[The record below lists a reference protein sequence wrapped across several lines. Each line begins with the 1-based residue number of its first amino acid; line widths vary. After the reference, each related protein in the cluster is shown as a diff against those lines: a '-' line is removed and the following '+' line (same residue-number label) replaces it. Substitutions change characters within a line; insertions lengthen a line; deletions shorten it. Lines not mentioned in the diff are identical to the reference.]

1 MFEQIAEDRPES
13 LIPHIETI
21 CIMVDEIVNGHMSL
35 EPWEINTFFGCV
47 VRLLLSCVRA
57 CEDKDKYQIYKMV
70 SQIVEGSRMI
80 EKHSIPIWDCLKF
93 GLTEVDPDIR
103 SRAEDAF
110 ISFASHCKLLLAKS
124 GHKKSTYKNLIKI
137 LEKYCRD
144 GRTGIVN
151 LEEKKCEVLVDAL
164 HFFCR
169 ELGNDLHRE
178 VPTTMRLLL
187 KEFDPSSMDR
197 VNELVIGAIDS
208 VFEVVTTKME
218 PYLPDLTEKCTTYSM
233 NIATEFIKS
242 FPMEGL
248 ARAIG
253 NGKFLWFFFGIALK
267 LFVESGDHKLRA
279 GFYILFDAIGQKED
293 IDQGAF
299 LAKIMI
305 RLMTSVRIKEWEAGP
320 NSLVEKEQA
329 IKSLKLLATRSGT
342 DFVPYIQS
350 CFDSVYGQLNHTE
363 LVIRQASVEALAQ
376 FVITFH
382 QMKKT
387 ERSQQAAEK
396 IIPDFVRMLKTER
409 SSAMVVSILE
419 TLRKLQNEPETIY
432 KVQNK
437 LADGIV
443 DCVNDVMGAKL
454 ACQADTDFYDNVN
467 LIEAVFNVF
476 TGLGRVMQ
484 PFEFAVYFGSIL
496 PALCE
501 KLENAKQTKSE
512 KAESFRGLVYR
523 TIFESLRLVNAYAST
538 SFDKLWPLLLAGMQT
553 GHKLERSNS
562 MLGLGELLLHVKEK
576 AHGKSE
582 QVSQEFSRVLD
593 NEECAEVVDV
603 ACGTIARLIMDNSEI
618 IPVEEFLP
626 KLVQKLQD
634 GVICVQREDT
644 FKCFSALL
652 EKNKKVLDTF
662 MSSIEDV
669 ALKLLPQ
676 DLSKETRVAVESFW
690 KECRKSSADM
700 VE

>member
-1 MFEQIAEDRPES
+1 
-13 LIPHIETI
+13 
-21 CIMVDEIVNGHMSL
+21 MVDEIVNGHMSL
-35 EPWEINTFFGCV
+35 ETWEINTFSGSV
-47 VRLLLSCVRA
+47 VTLLLTCVRG

-80 EKHSIPIWDCLKF
+80 ERYTIPIWNCLKI
-93 GLTEVDPDIR
+93 GLIETDPDLR

-110 ISFASHCKLLLAKS
+110 ISFASHCKLLIVES
-124 GHKKSTYKNLIKI
+124 GHKKSVYKNLISI

-151 LEEKKCEVLVDAL
+151 LEETKCELLVDAL
-164 HFFCR
+164 HFFCS
-169 ELGNDLHRE
+169 ELGTELHRE
-178 VPTTMRLLL
+178 VQTTMKLLL
-187 KEFDPSSMDR
+187 KEFDPSIMDR

-208 VFEVVTTKME
+208 VFEVVIDKIE
-218 PYLPDLTEKCTTYSM
+218 PYLPDLTEKCTTHLM
-233 NIATEFIKS
+233 NIAMDFFKS
-242 FPMEGL
+242 IPMEGL
-248 ARAIG
+248 AKAIG

-293 IDQGAF
+293 LDQGTF

-320 NSLVEKEQA
+320 NALVEKEQA
-329 IKSLKLLATRSGT
+329 IKSLKLLATRPST
-342 DFVPYIQS
+342 DLAPYIQS
-350 CFDSVYGQLNHTE
+350 CCDSVYGQLNHTE
-363 LVIRQASVEALAQ
+363 LVIRRASVEALAQ
-376 FVITFH
+376 FVISFH

-387 ERSQQAAEK
+387 ERSQQAADK
-396 IIPDFVRMLKTER
+396 IIPDYVRMLKTES
-409 SSAMVVSILE
+409 SSAMVISILE
-419 TLRKLQNEPETIY
+419 TLRKLQNESETIF
-432 KVQNK
+432 KGKNK
-437 LADGIV
+437 LADGMV

-467 LIEAVFNVF
+467 LIDAFFNVF

-501 KLENAKQTKSE
+501 KLENAKQTESE
-512 KAESFRGLVYR
+512 KAESFRGLAYR
-523 TIFESLRLVNAYAST
+523 TIFESLRLIEAYAST
-538 SFDKLWPLLLAGMQT
+538 SFDKLLPLLLSGMQT
-553 GHKLERSNS
+553 GHKLERSNA

-603 ACGTIARLIMDNSEI
+603 ACGTIARLIMDNSEV
-618 IPVEEFLP
+618 IPVDEFLA

-634 GVICVQREDT
+634 GVICDQREDT

-652 EKNKKVLDTF
+652 EKNNKMLDTF
-662 MSSIEDV
+662 MGSIEDV
-669 ALKLLPQ
+669 ALKLLSQ
-676 DLSKETRVAVESFW
+676 DLSKETRGAVETFW
-690 KECRKSSADM
+690 KECRKSSANM